1 MLRLPEKFM
10 YKWFVKEKYD
20 IESLLAAGRTI
31 QMRPQGTSMYPMF
44 ADPADEA
51 VIAPVDVARL
61 KRGDVV
67 VYRRDPN
74 AGGLL
79 VMHRIYRR
87 NGEEFYMVGDNQ
99 SEIEGPLR
107 ADQMRGILVQWV
119 RRGRTYS
126 VKNIGYR
133 MFFGLWLWMLPL
145 RDPIHKMLAWLRK
158 R

>member
-1 MLRLPEKFM
+1 MCDTKQI
-10 YKWFVKEKYD
+10 KEKYD

-87 NGEEFYMVGDNQ
+87 NGEEFYMVGDNR

-133 MFFGLWLWMLPL
+133 LFSGLWLVMLPL
-145 RDPIHKMLAWLRK
+145 RNPVYRLLAWGRCRCRK
-158 R
+158 

>member
-1 MLRLPEKFM
+1 MCDTKQI
-10 YKWFVKEKYD
+10 KEKYD

-31 QMRPQGTSMYPMF
+31 QMRPQGTSMYPMV

-133 MFFGLWLWMLPL
+133 LFSGLWLVMLPL
-145 RDPIHKMLAWLRK
+145 RNPIHRMLAWARGMCRK
-158 R
+158 